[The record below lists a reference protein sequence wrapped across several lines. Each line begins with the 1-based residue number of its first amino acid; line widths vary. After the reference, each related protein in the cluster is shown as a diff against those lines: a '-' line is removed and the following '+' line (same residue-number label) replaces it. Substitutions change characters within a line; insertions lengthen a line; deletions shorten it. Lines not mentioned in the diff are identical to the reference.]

1 MNKKIKIIR
10 KRPVWKDILSEY
22 MGFITFLGI
31 ALFIGINVPIAIH
44 LNDKTLCGIICTCV
58 MLILIEVFGLA
69 LIAMIGFVISE
80 CIYTKYHETKAILD
94 FAKIPL
100 TLIEREVLGLLDNL
114 EYLFYIQNTVRY
126 KKFLTKDEYEIAKV
140 FTKYEHILVE
150 LYENDK
156 DIHKLVDDIM
166 DTSGSNYH
174 SKADII
180 YIIKH
185 NRLLDDYAEKLKKDE
200 LKKANQETERNES
213 DNKELKKKKKK
224 NNE

>member
-1 MNKKIKIIR
+1 MNKKVKITR

-44 LNDKTLCGIICTCV
+44 LSDKTLCDIICTCG

-69 LIAMIGFVISE
+69 LIAMIVFVVSD

-100 TLIEREVLGLLDNL
+100 TLIEREALGLLDDL
-114 EYLFYIQNTVRY
+114 EYLFYIQNTVHY
-126 KKFLTKDEYEIAKV
+126 KKFLIKDEYEIAKV

-150 LYENDK
+150 LYENDN

-166 DTSGSNYH
+166 DTLGAPYH
-174 SKADII
+174 SKTDII
-180 YIIKH
+180 SIIRY
-185 NRLLDDYAEKLKKDE
+185 NRLDDYVEKLKKDE
-200 LKKANQETERNES
+200 FKKANQETEGNES
-213 DNKELKKKKKK
+213 GNKELKKKKKE
-224 NNE
+224 NNK